1 MIWMT
6 TLLSENKL
14 YLKEWLYNCLDIH
27 IKFS

>member
-6 TLLSENKL
+6 TLLSENVL
-14 YLKEWLYNCLDIH
+14 YLKEWSYNCLDIH